1 MKAKNRGNLELS
13 TKNKMENLSV
23 KRALISVSNKERL
36 AEFVKRLNKCGIE
49 IISTG
54 GTKKVIEN
62 EKVEVK
68 SVQQVTGFP
77 EIMDGRV
84 KTLHPKVFGGILARE
99 EDREQKEELGIED
112 IDLVIVNLY
121 PFEETAKK
129 EKTLSELIEMIDV
142 GGPSLIRAAAKNY
155 SRVCVVV
162 EPQDYDEVIRAI
174 EKGGVDVEMR
184 ERLALKAFQHTA
196 KYDTYIQNELSER
209 FDIDTLSNEYLNIS
223 GKRKGELRYAENP
236 HQNGAFYVNP
246 RVETP
251 SIATA
256 KQLQGKQLSYNNILD
271 FDGALAIVADFEEPT
286 VVIIKHTNPCGVASS
301 EIISEAYDFALE
313 TDPSS
318 AFGGIIGINR
328 EVDTET
334 ANRIVESFKEGII
347 APSFSKKAL
356 EILSQKKNMRL
367 LEVGDI
373 RKYKAGKQM
382 KSVAGGWLVQESD
395 KKRVTR
401 EECKVVTNKK
411 PTEEEWVGLMYGWR
425 LMKHIRSNAIVFTKG
440 KRTIGIGAG
449 QMSRVDSVK
458 IASFKSRPDAKG
470 TVMASDAFFPFP
482 DGIEAAAEAGV
493 TSIIQSG
500 GSIRD
505 QEVIDSA
512 NKIGVSMVFTGERHF
527 RH

>member
-1 MKAKNRGNLELS
+1 MSNR
-13 TKNKMENLSV
+13 NKMEKISV
-23 KRALISVSNKERL
+23 KRALISVSDKEGV
-36 AEFVKRLNKCGIE
+36 AEFARKLAKCGIE

-54 GTKKVIEN
+54 GTKKVIED
-62 EKVEVK
+62 EGIEVK
-68 SVQQVTGFP
+68 SVEKITDFP

-84 KTLHPKVFGGILARE
+84 KTIHPKIFGGILARE
-99 EDREQKEELGIED
+99 KDKEQKESLGIED
-112 IDLVIVNLY
+112 IDLVVVNLY
-121 PFEETAKK
+121 PFEETAKN
-129 EKTLSELIEMIDV
+129 EESLPELIEMIDI

-162 EPQDYDEVIRAI
+162 EPEDYNEVIQAI
-174 EKGGVDVEMR
+174 ENQKIDVSMR
-184 ERLALKAFQHTA
+184 EKLALKAFQHTA
-196 KYDTYIQNELSER
+196 KYDSYIQSELSNR
-209 FDIDTLSNEYLNIS
+209 FDIESLTSDDLTIIGE
-223 GKRKGELRYAENP
+223 RKGELRYAENP
-236 HQNGAFYVNP
+236 HQKGAFYINP
-246 RVETP
+246 RIDTP

-301 EIISEAYDFALE
+301 EIISEAYSSALE

-328 EVDTET
+328 EVDMET
-334 ANRIVESFKEGII
+334 ANKIVESFKEGVV
-347 APSFSKKAL
+347 APAFSKEAL
-356 EILSQKKNMRL
+356 KILSQKKNMRL

-373 RKYKAGKQM
+373 VRYEAGKQM
-382 KSVAGGWLVQESD
+382 RSVAGGWLVQESD
-395 KKRVTR
+395 KKRITR
-401 EECKVVTNKK
+401 EECTIVTDKK
-411 PTEEEWVGLMYGWR
+411 PSEEEWDGLMYGWK

-440 KRTIGIGAG
+440 KRTVGIGAG

-493 TSIIQSG
+493 TAIIQSG